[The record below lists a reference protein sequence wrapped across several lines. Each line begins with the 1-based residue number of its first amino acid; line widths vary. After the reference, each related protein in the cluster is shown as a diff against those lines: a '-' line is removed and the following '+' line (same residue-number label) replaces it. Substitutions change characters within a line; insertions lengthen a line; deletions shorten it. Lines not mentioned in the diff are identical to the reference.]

1 MLPQAKQFSPAAR
14 IRRWYCQKR
23 EYVLAA
29 DYIGCTSNIR
39 YHPIFHNGYPIFTI
53 VDRRLRI
60 CDAKSNRS
68 DREKSR
74 IQIEMQSDSER
85 EAESEQCVCMY
96 IYVRKRKV
104 RRWMCVKKVTE
115 SMSKNEKKIQTDL

>member
-1 MLPQAKQFSPAAR
+1 MLPQAKQFSPPAR
-14 IRRWYCQKR
+14 VRRWYCQKR

-60 CDAKSNRS
+60 CDAKSDRS
-68 DREKSR
+68 DREKS
-74 IQIEMQSDSER
+74 QIEMQSNSER
-85 EAESEQCVCMY
+85 EADSKQCMY
-96 IYVRKRKV
+96 VSVCRIRKREEKRMNV
-104 RRWMCVKKVTE
+104 RIKKVVE
-115 SMSKNEKKIQTDL
+115 SRMKKIQIDL